1 MTPFPPPGLLPF
13 RTNLWI
19 AARLM
24 PMFTKR
30 NDLEPLL
37 LMATPAAGTHAF
49 DDLTAD
55 TIVAAVKAVVAR
67 PWRMRG
73 RRCLREGLLAFH
85 YLSLAGYAP
94 LLHFGVVPQSLR
106 GKKTAAHCWVSID
119 GETML
124 NPPRRAMHELFV
136 YDGQASVPTGR
147 PTLGEIAD
155 IHA

>member
-13 RTNLWI
+13 RSDLWV

-37 LMATPAAGTHAF
+37 LMATPTPGLRVYDELAAP
-49 DDLTAD
+49 DIID
-55 TIVAAVKAVVAR
+55 AVKECVAR

-85 YLSLAGYAP
+85 YLALAGHAP
-94 LLHFGVVPQSLR
+94 LLHFGVVPQSLGGR
-106 GKKTAAHCWVSID
+106 KPAAHCWISI
-119 GETML
+119 GGKIML
-124 NPPRRAMHELFV
+124 NPPRRPMHELFV
-136 YDGQASVPTGR
+136 YDGQSSVPVGR
-147 PTLGEIAD
+147 PALAEITD
-155 IHA
+155 HV